1 MARCCRP
8 PGRQFCDFSVAVS
21 TFKEYCT
28 FRLPWSTLTGYVV
41 PPNDTKYQVS
51 PSRTPFSVTGSWSTS
66 NTGSVRSLFFA
77 WPDSS
82 NRVCSSAPSAHRLKN
97 ERGPVG
103 YASAQPEV
111 SISPTNLRDR
121 VSTTVIDC

>member
-1 MARCCRP
+1 MASCCSP
-8 PGRQFCDFSVAVS
+8 PGRQFCDFSAAVS
-21 TFKEYCT
+21 KDQVFCI
-28 FRLPWSTLTGYVV
+28 FRLPCSTLTGYIV
-41 PPNDTKYQVS
+41 PLNDTKYQVS
-51 PSRTPFSVTGSWSTS
+51 PSRTPFSVTGSRSTS
-66 NTGSVRSLFFA
+66 NNGSVRSLFFA

-103 YASAQPEV
+103 YTSAQPEV

-121 VSTTVIDC
+121 V